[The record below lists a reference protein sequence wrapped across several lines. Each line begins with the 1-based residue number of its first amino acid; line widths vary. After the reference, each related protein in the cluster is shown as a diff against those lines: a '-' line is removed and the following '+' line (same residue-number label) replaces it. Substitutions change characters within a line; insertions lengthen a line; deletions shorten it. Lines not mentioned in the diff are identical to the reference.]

1 MDKNSPF
8 KKSGQYLYLWSVK
21 LFLGLTMVWILP
33 SCVPKVD
40 LPVTDHFSIKSGEQS
55 GQVDAGINSEQL
67 ISDLYLL
74 MKANENMKILIC
86 EASPESKVCI
96 DNGVSV
102 YVQGGIIPGLGTRKY
117 YIFSN
122 ILLIEERIEFTKN
135 NSGTTFIATPMYC
148 SDNTCHI
155 YAGNGGLQVDM
166 TNYYANWAGI
176 GNMIFA
182 EGWVIDY
189 IDFEE
194 GIVGL
199 QFEMNILGYLVIGGG
214 AKYALLKFPNV
225 PDKLSPSRSE
235 YVPVNKH
242 QQPPTS

>member
-1 MDKNSPF
+1 MDNNSPF

-21 LFLGLTMVWILP
+21 LFLGLTMIWILP
-33 SCVPKVD
+33 ACVPKVD
-40 LPVTDHFSIKSGEQS
+40 LPVADHFSMKSGEQS

-67 ISDLYLL
+67 ISNLYLL

-86 EASPESKVCI
+86 EASPESKECI

-102 YVQGGIIPGLGTRKY
+102 YVQGCIIPGLGTRKY
-117 YIFSN
+117 YIFSD
-122 ILLIEERIEFTKN
+122 ISLSKERIEFTKN

-148 SDNTCHI
+148 SDNTCQI
-155 YAGNGGLQVDM
+155 YAGNGGLRVDM

-176 GNMIFA
+176 GNMTFA

-189 IDFEE
+189 IDFEG

-199 QFEMNILGYLVIGGG
+199 QFEMNISGYFVFGGG
-214 AKYALLKFPNV
+214 SKYVLLKFPNV
-225 PDKLSPSRSE
+225 PAKLSLSGSE
-235 YVPVNKH
+235 YSPVNEDK
-242 QQPPTS
+242 